1 MELALLSA
9 AGDPAGA
16 AVEVATASFD
26 APFNDGRVHQ
36 VVTAYMA
43 APRSGTRAQKTR
55 AEVRGGGAKPWRQK
69 GMGRARAGSIRS
81 PIWRSGGVT
90 FAAKPTSYVQ
100 KVNRKMYRGALRSI
114 VSELVRQG
122 RLMVVEDFTLESHR
136 TRELVGRVNSLGVDD
151 VLVVTESED
160 ENLMLASRN
169 LYHVATLP
177 VAQIGPVDLL
187 AFERVLITVPAVR
200 RLEERL
206 A

>member
-1 MELALLSA
+1 
-9 AGDPAGA
+9 
-16 AVEVATASFD
+16 
-26 APFNDGRVHQ
+26 
-36 VVTAYMA
+36 MA
-43 APRSGTRAQKTR
+43 AARSGTRAQKTR

-177 VAQIGPVDLL
+177 VAQVGPVDLL
-187 AFERVLITVPAVR
+187 AFERVLVTVPALR

>member
-9 AGDPAGA
+9 AGEPAGA

-26 APFNDGRVHQ
+26 APFNDGLVHQ

-43 APRSGTRAQKTR
+43 AARSGTRAQKTR

-177 VAQIGPVDLL
+177 VAQVGPVDLL
-187 AFERVLITVPAVR
+187 AFERVLVTVPALR